1 MAAGDRIFMAKES
14 TSQEILS
21 NTKKIIEDAKAKP
34 KRYGMRINLLDSN
47 PATRVK
53 YLYDAVGMTPAGM
66 NFAGGGLWRL
76 GRYLVRKEKPSG
88 HGKN

>member
-34 KRYGMRINLLDSN
+34 KRYGMRINLLRNSF
-47 PATRVK
+47 
-53 YLYDAVGMTPAGM
+53 L
-66 NFAGGGLWRL
+66 
-76 GRYLVRKEKPSG
+76 LVSFQPHHKDI
-88 HGKN
+88 

>member
-34 KRYGMRINLLDSN
+34 KD
-47 PATRVK
+47 T
-53 YLYDAVGMTPAGM
+53 
-66 NFAGGGLWRL
+66 
-76 GRYLVRKEKPSG
+76 E
-88 HGKN
+88 

>member
-34 KRYGMRINLLDSN
+34 KRRPAAGVSDNSAATPIYTQNWQIYYGCGINRLVFLISFTFPGSRIWL
-47 PATRVK
+47 
-53 YLYDAVGMTPAGM
+53 
-66 NFAGGGLWRL
+66 
-76 GRYLVRKEKPSG
+76 
-88 HGKN
+88 

>member
-34 KRYGMRINLLDSN
+34 KRFLSVEGGAMALIKSVKTVTKKDTGKQHENEPDDINADN
-47 PATRVK
+47 NEEVQ
-53 YLYDAVGMTPAGM
+53 G
-66 NFAGGGLWRL
+66 
-76 GRYLVRKEKPSG
+76 
-88 HGKN
+88 